1 MVNRKAKGT
10 GAEREIIHLLW
21 KTGQWAAVRVAGSGS
36 IKYPTPDILASNN
49 LRKVAIEVKAT
60 KETAQYIDK
69 KQVQELGEFSRL
81 FGAEAWIAVR
91 FDNRGWYFVSLEE
104 LRETQGAFVLDY
116 EKAKSI
122 GMTFEEFAG
131 ISPTKDL

>member
-10 GAEREIIHLLW
+10 GAEREIIHQFW
-21 KTGQWAAVRVAGSGS
+21 KNGWAAIRVAGSGS
-36 IKYPTPDILASNN
+36 IRYPTPDIVASNN

-60 KETAQYIDK
+60 KERAQYITKD
-69 KQVQELGEFSRL
+69 QVNELAEFCRL

-91 FDNRGWYFVSLEE
+91 FDNRGWFFVSLEE
-104 LRETQGAFVLDY
+104 LRETEGAFVLDY

-122 GMTFEEFAG
+122 GMTFEEFA
-131 ISPTKDL
+131 STQS

>member
-10 GAEREIIHLLW
+10 GAERELIHSFW
-21 KTGQWAAVRVAGSGS
+21 KCGWAAIRVAGSGS

-60 KETAQYIDK
+60 KEDAQYITKD
-69 KQVQELGEFSRL
+69 QIRQLGEFCKL

-91 FDNRGWYFVSLEE
+91 FDNRGWFFVSLEE
-104 LRETQGAFVLDY
+104 LRETAGSFVLDY
-116 EKAKSI
+116 GKATAL
-122 GMTFEEFAG
+122 GMSFAEFTG
-131 ISPTKDL
+131 TTKDL